1 MSADSVDQV
10 FEKAIGTIH
19 TLSSLQGY
27 NSLPRPPAFIRTE
40 LYALFKQ
47 STEGDVEN
55 VLPRPEG
62 DLSSQELVVAR
73 KKWDAWKTKSGMSG
87 TEAKKKYIQMLIS
100 TMRSYAMG
108 TLAARELLAD
118 LEFLWSQVADQKGM
132 EADENSGMMLELQD
146 DLQDT
151 KSLRLRREIYETLFA
166 LNENRSGLPYFRGT
180 DHPNKKK
187 PETELGSR
195 LSRLRRILRYMAGLL
210 VRQLWGL
217 AKKLLI
223 NGVLTA
229 ALLLAAKQLGL
240 FSPVRLDLT
249 FNSDRKPQPVEG
261 LYSKSLALCRDG
273 AGWIF
278 NYINRFMGFGI
289 HQIHISVT

>member
-10 FEKAIGTIH
+10 FEKAISTIH

-27 NSLPRPPAFIRTE
+27 NSLPRPPASIRTE

-62 DLSSQELVVAR
+62 DLSSSELSVAR
-73 KKWDAWKTKSGMSG
+73 RKWDAWKLKSGLSR
-87 TEAKKKYIQMLIS
+87 TEAKKMYIQMLIS

-118 LEFLWSQVADQKGM
+118 LEFLWSQVADQKGI
-132 EADENSGMMLELQD
+132 EADENNGMILELQD

-166 LNENRSGLPYFRGT
+166 LNENKSGLPYFRGT
-180 DHPNKKK
+180 DQRK
-187 PETELGSR
+187 EQQGSGPSSKQ
-195 LSRLRRILRYMAGLL
+195 SRLRRILRYMTRLFARHIWVL
-210 VRQLWGL
+210 V
-217 AKKLLI
+217 KKLLW
-223 NGVLTA
+223 NGALTVALIMA
-229 ALLLAAKQLGL
+229 ARKLGFL
-240 FSPVRLDLT
+240 SPVRLDLT
-249 FNSDRKPQPVEG
+249 FDPDRKTQPGEG
-261 LYSKSLALCRDG
+261 IYSKSLAICRNG
-273 AGWIF
+273 AGIIF
-278 NYINRFMGFGI
+278 SYINRYMGFGI
-289 HQIHISVT
+289 NQIHISVT